1 MPKEYRYPLTRL
13 CIRTG
18 ALTLPA
24 RLIALFPAEGTVL
37 LRDVE
42 HDVEVLADIPEPRIV
57 TGLAEYFADF
67 EVEVNDDVFLTPQD
81 DGTFVMRLHKRPRRA
96 AIEVEEA
103 DEGPEVVV
111 VQSESAIAVPAVPAE
126 PDAPAAAAEPE
137 QSVPEPAVPS
147 PPAQRAVPE
156 TPEVSTPAWGLFT
169 DVEDDVVGDG
179 EAVEAGTLFPDE
191 LPETTAPVAAEPVKT
206 PADIALETPLTDL
219 QDRLSEH
226 LAPFGFHTEIVA
238 EDLVAGYAQLGTKS
252 YTVLFRLLPAGE
264 RLDWGV
270 LLTLR
275 RGGTY
280 DYVAIVGDHHDL
292 IAVSNPAAVAKTTL
306 VTWDALA
313 RARQLHRGVPISALD
328 FEPYFATIGLFED
341 GLQHFEN
348 HVAAKLTAR
357 GNLSELLTMLADRD
371 APTVLTFTELDAE
384 LDDLAEG
391 ELAQLVNLL
400 TGAPFHLFERVSDR
414 EVLLTRSVSEMLGAV
429 ALYAESL
436 GAQLG
441 DEPEL

>member
-24 RLIALFPAEGTVL
+24 RLIALFPTEGTVL

-42 HDVEVLADIPEPRIV
+42 HDVEVLAEIPEPRLV

-67 EVEVNDDVFLTPQD
+67 EVEVNDDVFLTPQE
-81 DGTFVMRLHKRPRRA
+81 DGSFMMRLHKRPRRA
-96 AIEVEEA
+96 PIEVEEI
-103 DEGPEVVV
+103 DDVPEVVV
-111 VQSESAIAVPAVPAE
+111 VRNEPQSDESGT
-126 PDAPAAAAEPE
+126 PE
-137 QSVPEPAVPS
+137 QPHVDEPVTAVSSMEETTPL
-147 PPAQRAVPE
+147 PQRPAPE
-156 TPEVSTPAWGLFT
+156 TDEVSMPAWGLFT
-169 DVEDDVVGDG
+169 DADDDSEPESDTV
-179 EAVEAGTLFPDE
+179 FPE
-191 LPETTAPVAAEPVKT
+191 ETAEPHMPVSAEEPPKT
-206 PADIALETPLTDL
+206 PSDVTLETPLADL
-219 QDRLSEH
+219 QDRLIEH
-226 LAPFGFHTEIVA
+226 LTPFGFHTELVA
-238 EDLVAGYAQLGTKS
+238 EDLVAGYAQLGSQS

-348 HVAAKLTAR
+348 HVATKLTAR
-357 GNLSELLTMLADRD
+357 GNLSELLTALANRE
-371 APTVLTFTELDAE
+371 APSVLTLTELDAE

-391 ELAQLVNLL
+391 ELTQLVNLL

-414 EVLLTRSVSEMLGAV
+414 EVLLTRSVPDMLQAV

-441 DEPEL
+441 DEYDDSEL